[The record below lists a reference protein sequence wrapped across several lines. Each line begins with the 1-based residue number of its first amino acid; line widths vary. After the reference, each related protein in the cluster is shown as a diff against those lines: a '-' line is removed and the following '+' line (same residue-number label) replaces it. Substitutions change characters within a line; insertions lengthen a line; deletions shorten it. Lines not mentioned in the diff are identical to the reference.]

1 MDEADLAQERERAI
15 LAAALSP
22 RQPSLKS
29 PNGMCI
35 WCKVEPVVLEQPSVL
50 QIVDKT
56 TQSITER

>member
-15 LAAALSP
+15 LAAALSA

-35 WCKVEPVVLEQPSVL
+35 FAKMNQWFLEQPSVL

-56 TQSITER
+56 TQSTTER